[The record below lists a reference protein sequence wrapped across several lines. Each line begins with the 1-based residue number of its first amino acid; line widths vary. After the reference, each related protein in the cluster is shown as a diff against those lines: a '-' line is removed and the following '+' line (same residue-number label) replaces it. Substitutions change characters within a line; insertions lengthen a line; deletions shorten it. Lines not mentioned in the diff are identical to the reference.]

1 MKKVITIA
9 AAVCLLAIGLS
20 AQAQVIIPS
29 TVVNFTG
36 TTPGFDLSITY
47 EVTLNAGLYTYSYDI
62 VTDPSEPLSSFTLG
76 GTPNPVFTQSVV
88 ITQYGGADP
97 SLSGVTADSIIF
109 GWDFNSGV
117 TSADVSYTSQYGP
130 TYATF
135 TLNDHGIGWTSPP
148 GIPAPTAVPEAST
161 VLAGAMM
168 VLPLGIGAIRS
179 MRKSR
184 SIK

>member
-1 MKKVITIA
+1 MKKVITITA
-9 AAVCLLAIGLS
+9 AMCLLAIGLS
-20 AQAQVIIPS
+20 AQAQIIIAP
-29 TVVNFTG
+29 TMVNFTG
-36 TTPGFDLSITY
+36 TSPGFNLSITY
-47 EVTLNAGLYTYSYDI
+47 GVTENAGLYTYTYDI

-76 GTPNPVFTQSVV
+76 GTPDPVYTQSVV

-97 SLSGVTADSIIF
+97 LLSGVTGNSIIF

-117 TSADVSYTSQYGP
+117 TSADVSYTSMYGP
-130 TYATF
+130 RLATF
-135 TLNDHGIGWTSPP
+135 TLNDHGVGWTSPP

-168 VLPLGIGAIRS
+168 VLPLGIGAVRA

-184 SIK
+184 GVK